1 MKTAHVQFPKD
12 GQRGKRQW
20 MSLPPDGPDPELDA
34 VSEGKD
40 EVEVELDGR
49 LHVWRAAVPAGG
61 SRA

>member
-1 MKTAHVQFPKD
+1 
-12 GQRGKRQW
+12 